1 MTAIRWNADV
11 VKEIWDLATSAAMLP
26 LTILLVPIGL
36 YWLLTL
42 VGIAGHGHGGAH
54 HGGGHHHGGGG
65 GHHHGP
71 IHGGHSHGPI
81 HGAHGQGPGV
91 HGHAGHHGPAH
102 GHGHANGQNHHG
114 NGNGQG
120 NNEHHFF
127 ADLLQGALRVVNA
140 EEMPLMGVLSV
151 LIMLLWG
158 GAMLGNY
165 WFNPAT
171 SSLGGLWVILG
182 ALASAVILTRLV
194 LTPLKPLFK
203 FLQNDPEPEV
213 PLIGR
218 TGHVRTAY
226 VDDKYGQVV
235 VDNRGATIIVGART
249 AQGSEPLQRNTHVL
263 LVSRDDDSG
272 LYVVR
277 SAD

>member
-26 LTILLVPIGL
+26 LTILLVPVGL

-42 VGIAGHGHGGAH
+42 IGIAGHHGHGAGH
-54 HGGGHHHGGGG
+54 HGGGHGHHHGGI

-71 IHGGHSHGPI
+71 V
-81 HGAHGQGPGV
+81 HGAHGHGHV
-91 HGHAGHHGPAH
+91 HTPGHAGQHH
-102 GHGHANGQNHHG
+102 GHGHANGHNHQA
-114 NGNGQG
+114 NGNGQ
-120 NNEHHFF
+120 NEHHFF
-127 ADLLQGALRVVNA
+127 GDLLQGALRVVNA
-140 EEMPLMGVLSV
+140 EEMPLMGVMSV
-151 LIMLLWG
+151 LIILLWG
-158 GAMLGNY
+158 SAMMGNY
-165 WFNPAT
+165 WFNPGA
-171 SSLGGLWVILG
+171 SGLGGVWVILG
-182 ALASAVILTRLV
+182 ALVSAVILTRLV

-203 FLQNDPEPEV
+203 FLQNDPEPEA

-218 TGHVRTAY
+218 TGHVRTAV
-226 VDDKYGQVV
+226 VDEKYGQVV

-249 AQGSEPLQRNTHVL
+249 IQGSEPIQRNAHVL
-263 LVSRDDDSG
+263 LVDRDEDSG